1 MTKIKRKYL
10 YALLLEDNHYYI
22 GQTDD
27 LVRRFRQHSEQIG
40 EGAIWTYFYKP
51 IKMVEFWDLGEYTQE
66 GAMQFENKLTINYMN
81 KFGIENVRGGDY
93 VFSDPNHHFNLVNA
107 RNIINDGIITP
118 KIDDEGKKG
127 FAEIKKILDTI
138 IEDGRSYI
146 YVLELKDSCVYI
158 SNTKNISSM
167 LKKQFYGNGSLW
179 LEKHRPVRL
188 IELIE
193 DKDLGKFHPI
203 PFQNSIVKKYML
215 IYGWENVRGG
225 DFKLIDEIEHQKL
238 ILKKMPDVINI

>member
-1 MTKIKRKYL
+1 MTKVKRKYL

-40 EGAIWTYFYKP
+40 EGSIWTYYYKP
-51 IKMVEFWDLGEYTQE
+51 IRMVEFWDLGEYTQE
-66 GAMQFENKLTINYMN
+66 GAMQFENELTIKYLN

-93 VFSDPNHHFNLVNA
+93 VFSDPNHHFNLVKA
-107 RNIINDGIITP
+107 RNTIKDGIIIP
-118 KIDDEGKKG
+118 KVDDEEKKG
-127 FAEIKKILDTI
+127 FSDIKKILENI

-146 YVLELKDSCVYI
+146 YVLELKDSCVYV
-158 SNTKNISSM
+158 STTKNISSM
-167 LKKQFYGNGSLW
+167 LKKQFYGKGSLW
-179 LEKHRPVRL
+179 LEIHRPLRL

-193 DKDLGKFHPI
+193 DNDLGKFHPI

-215 IYGWENVRGG
+215 LFGWENVRGG
-225 DFKLIDEIEHQKL
+225 DFKLIDQKEHQKL
-238 ILKKMPDVINI
+238 ILKKMPEVINI